1 MGSIQLF
8 AGALLGFFVGIA
20 GAAGAA
26 VNATP
31 MVFRISTENS
41 ASHVQ
46 TRVVQRFADALA
58 RRSQGRLTV
67 EFSHSA
73 LLFRDQDVIRALHQG
88 KVDMAVPGTW
98 QLDRYDPYVSVL
110 MLPMFF
116 GLEAADHHRVRDGQ
130 VGQLISA
137 HLQESLQVAVP
148 GRWIDL
154 GHAHFYATG
163 PAVAGYPD
171 MTGLRVRIAGGEA
184 IAAQMVAVGAVP
196 VVVAWPDLPASL
208 QRGRLDGLLTTHE
221 TIASARLWQH
231 GIRSATEIKA
241 YFAQY
246 IPLISRA
253 YWNQLPEDVRA
264 MVRESWETGV
274 TDARLE
280 AAQAQSDARRTL
292 EANGVRVQQPSKEA
306 MQAWRKRALAAQGAI
321 AQKLGIPETLVNQA
335 QQALVQSP

>member
-1 MGSIQLF
+1 MHSVLLAI
-8 AGALLGFFVGIA
+8 GALLVA
-20 GAAGAA
+20 WMGAAWAA
-26 VNATP
+26 DAPTP
-31 MVFRISTENS
+31 LVFRISTENT

-46 TRVVQRFADALA
+46 TRVVQRFADTLA
-58 RRSQGRLTV
+58 RRSQGRLVV
-67 EFSHSA
+67 EFKHSA
-73 LLFRDQDVIRALHQG
+73 QLFRDQDVIRALHQG
-88 KVDMAVPGTW
+88 KVDMAVVGTW

-137 HLQESLQVAVP
+137 HLQESLQVVVP

-163 PAVAGYPD
+163 AAVAGYPD
-171 MTGLRVRIAGGEA
+171 MAGLRIRIAGGEA

-221 TIASARLWQH
+221 TIASAQLWQH
-231 GIRSATEIKA
+231 GIRNATEIKA

-246 IPLISRA
+246 IPLISRS
-253 YWNQLPEDVRA
+253 YWNQLQGELRA
-264 MVRESWETGV
+264 MVQDSWESGV
-274 TDARLE
+274 TEARLE
-280 AAQAQSDARRTL
+280 AAQAQSAARRTL
-292 EANGVRVQQPSKEA
+292 EAHGVRVQQPSKEA
-306 MQAWRKRALAAQGAI
+306 MQAWRQRGLAAQGAI
-321 AQKLGIPETLVNQA
+321 AQQLGVPETLINQA
-335 QQALVQSP
+335 QQALLQTP

>member
-1 MGSIQLF
+1 
-8 AGALLGFFVGIA
+8 
-20 GAAGAA
+20 AAGSTRAA
-26 VNATP
+26 DPPTP
-31 MVFRISTENS
+31 LVFRISTENT

-67 EFSHSA
+67 EFKHSA
-73 LLFRDQDVIRALHQG
+73 QLFRDQDVIRALHEG

-116 GLEAADHHRVRDGQ
+116 GLEATDHHRVRDGL

-137 HLQESLQVAVP
+137 HLQEALQMVVP

-163 PAVAGYPD
+163 QAVAGYPD
-171 MTGLRVRIAGGEA
+171 MAGLRIRIAGGAA

-221 TIASARLWQH
+221 TIASAKLWQQ
-231 GIRSATEIKA
+231 GIRNATEIKA

-246 IPLISRA
+246 IPLISRSC
-253 YWNQLPEDVRA
+253 WSQLPEDVRM
-264 MVRESWETGV
+264 MVQESWESGV
-274 TDARLE
+274 NAARLE
-280 AAQAQSDARRTL
+280 AAQAQGDARRTL
-292 EANGVRVQQPSKEA
+292 QAQGIKVLQPSKEA
-306 MQAWRKRALAAQGAI
+306 MQAWRHRGLAAQAQI
-321 AQKLGIPETLVNQA
+321 AQQLGVPATLVNQA
-335 QQALVQSP
+335 QQALAQKP

>member
-1 MGSIQLF
+1 MGFVQLII
-8 AGALLGFFVGIA
+8 ATLLSA
-20 GAAGAA
+20 WMGAAGAVGTA
-26 VNATP
+26 AP
-31 MVFRISTENS
+31 LVFRISTENS

-46 TRVVQRFADALA
+46 TRVVQRFADTLA
-58 RRSQGRLTV
+58 RRSQGRLSV

-73 LLFRDQDVIRALHQG
+73 QMFRDQDVIRALHQG

-116 GLEAADHHRVRDGQ
+116 GLEAADHHRVRDGL

-137 HLQESLQVAVP
+137 HLQQSLQVLIP

-163 PAVAGYPD
+163 PAVTGYPD
-171 MTGLRVRIAGGEA
+171 MAGLRIRIAGGEA

-221 TIASARLWQH
+221 TIASAKLWQH
-231 GIRSATEIKA
+231 GIRNATEIKA

-246 IPLISRA
+246 IPLISGP
-253 YWNQLPEDVRA
+253 YWSQLPDDLRA
-264 MVRESWETGV
+264 MVRESWESGV
-274 TDARLE
+274 TEARLE

-292 EANGVRVQQPSKEA
+292 EAHGVRVQQPSKAA
-306 MQAWRKRALAAQGAI
+306 MQAWRQRALAAQGAI
-321 AQKLGIPETLVNQA
+321 ALKLGVPDTLVKQA
-335 QQALVQSP
+335 QQALAQTP